1 MMKQRIISVLIALLA
16 IAGTARAVDSYG
28 IKVCGV
34 QLTSANYQN
43 LGSMLLSQGVLR
55 RGTVSFD
62 PETAT
67 LYLQDA
73 SLVSTSSVIVTVT
86 NAYFSRLKVK
96 LTGDNSL
103 SSDQTAFFLSDNSLV
118 YIDGP
123 GKLFLSNL
131 TLYNNSI
138 LYVRDVG
145 QLSLNTTNAYTGSIM
160 AVFNSKVFFYSNIR
174 GILSGFMTQG
184 VRFEDSRVYFN
195 DQQGCFYTTSTGY
208 EASQAVLLPHATLID
223 FNNDGAINDSDI
235 AMWHYKKI
243 GLNQPGVSEVKAD
256 LNGDGLLDAAD
267 LVTFVNYRNGTLKQG
282 WRIMYLRDKD
292 TSSIFNMGNTQ
303 YFTYD
308 TAEEATHTWS
318 FLDANDATLQ
328 VDDQDASHFSCTSW
342 NSSIAEV
349 SVVPISLSDHL
360 TTYGF
365 KVTAKQTGST
375 TIVCF
380 YDDGLGN
387 TARVEVPISC
397 YKRSEVLSSG
407 DRLFAVEEGDDGLK
421 NNALNTNMNVP
432 VGTTMMLSID
442 HQLENGYSLDDRRKL
457 IAATK
462 WKVSGNDKVTLTKTN
477 NGYVEVKVEGAGPFT
492 VTSTDCNNV
501 SRSAT
506 FKARDVYMYDEH
518 EVYKNGE
525 AYLFKP
531 QAKTSETMGEANHV
545 SIKKMVTHNGDVWTV
560 INHYRRLGGSSP
572 LGDCEL
578 GYNAPVYAQ
587 VFRNT
592 DLYYESEDT
601 YLEDIALYDN
611 HAMAVGWKYDPSL
624 DFGDTGAY
632 LYACIPDFSF
642 RKSAFFVHLD
652 INTHEATEHFNPFG
666 HDRESA
672 LEKVVYNEGNGEVS
686 MLGYAARR
694 RKALALFE
702 YDYAYPHDWAYLRWN
717 SDATVLKGAQKR
729 KDNDNYSYKH
739 FKLAVANNKVV
750 GLMDVMKYSVVDEGL
765 EIVSFCSEY
774 IHTKLFYDFND
785 FEDGGSVDL
794 FENNN
799 YNFGFTSASYN
810 SNLYMWIKNEVVCFS
825 NDFLSSY
832 PIPYSLSNG
841 REISKLKVVKNG
853 VQPEEFF
860 TFCYVKDSSG
870 KRIYFSSIFGFMEVP
885 STCVGFDLMMY

>member
-28 IKVCGV
+28 IAVCGV

-96 LTGDNSL
+96 LTGENSL
-103 SSDQTAFFLSDNSLV
+103 SSNQTAFFLSNYSMA

-123 GKLFLSNL
+123 GKLFLSDL

-145 QLSLNTTNAYTGSIM
+145 QLSLNTTNAYTGSSM
-160 AVFNSKVFFYSNIR
+160 AVFNSKVVFYSNIR
-174 GILSGFMTQG
+174 GILSGFLTQG
-184 VRFEDSRVYFN
+184 VRYEDPRVYFN
-195 DQQGCFYTTSTGY
+195 EEKGCFYTTSTGY
-208 EASQAVLLPHATLID
+208 EASQAVLLPHPTLID
-223 FNNDGAINDSDI
+223 FNTDGAITDSDI
-235 AMWHYKKI
+235 EMWHYKKI
-243 GLNQPGVSEVKAD
+243 GRDYPGVSGVNGD
-256 LNGDGLLDAAD
+256 LNGDGRLDAAD

-282 WRIMYLRDKD
+282 WRNLYLRDKD
-292 TSSIFNMGNTQ
+292 TSAIFNMGNTQ

-318 FLDANDATLQ
+318 FLDAMDATLQ
-328 VDDQDASHFSCTSW
+328 LDDQDASHFSCSSW

-407 DRLFAVEEGDDGLK
+407 DRLFAVEEVADGLK

-442 HQLENGYSLDDRRKL
+442 HQLENGYSLDDRCKL

-462 WKVSGNDKVTLTKTN
+462 WKVSGNDKVTLKKTN

-492 VTSTDCNNV
+492 VTCTDCNNV
-501 SRSAT
+501 SCSAT

-518 EVYKNGE
+518 GVYKYGE

-531 QAKTSETMGEANHV
+531 QAKTSETMGEAKYV
-545 SIKKMVTHNGDVWTV
+545 KIQKMVTHNGDVWTI
-560 INHYRRLGGSSP
+560 INHYDVKWGVTP
-572 LGDCEL
+572 LGDGKEHTV
-578 GYNAPVYAQ
+578 PVYAQ
-587 VFRNT
+587 IFRNT

-624 DFGDTGAY
+624 DFGDTGVKPDDD
-632 LYACIPDFSF
+632 IPGYSL

-652 INTHEATEHFNPFG
+652 INTHEATEHFNPFD

-694 RKALALFE
+694 RKILGL
-702 YDYAYPHDWAYLRWN
+702 YGYNYAYPHDWAYLRWN

-729 KDNDNYSYKH
+729 KDNDNYTYDVRD
-739 FKLAVANNKVV
+739 LVVANNQVF
-750 GLMDVMKYSVVDEGL
+750 GLMDVT
-765 EIVSFCSEY
+765 EY
-774 IHTKLFYDFND
+774 KSWDVFENPLFLWQGCRPKLFYDFYD
-785 FEDGGSVDL
+785 YEDGGSIDVNRNSFAYGL
-794 FENNN
+794 A
-799 YNFGFTSASYN
+799 SASYN
-810 SNLYMWIKNEVVCFS
+810 SDLYLWMKDSVYIYNSRSLNKT
-825 NDFLSSY
+825 DYSS
-832 PIPYSLSNG
+832 PSTIDQ
-841 REISKLKVVKNG
+841 LKVVKNG
-853 VQPEEFF
+853 TQPEEFF
-860 TFCYVKDSSG
+860 TLYHNNHSDTWRVLKC
-870 KRIYFSSIFGFMEVP
+870 IFGNMRVLARG
-885 STCVGFDLMMY
+885 GFDLMMY